1 MRIAV
6 CLSGFPRNYKETFDF
21 FKKHVIDALNPDL
34 FFFGYNQK
42 SGVFD
47 NEFVDKFKFTNY
59 IIGDYTQDVS
69 NEISL
74 LCDGWKPTKLHS
86 STRFEGGCKSQ
97 FYNIY
102 KSNELKNKFEKNNN
116 ITYDIIIRARFEA
129 FFVRDIT
136 VEEILRYP
144 ENTISIPPEWNF
156 KEIGGYGVT
165 DQFAIGN
172 KKMMDIYS
180 DAIKYFKMYNN
191 THGVLCHPETLM
203 GYHLHYNKL
212 KINEIDPHYFWENP
226 IDDSDSTRRAEKFL
240 TTESI

>member
-1 MRIAV
+1 
-6 CLSGFPRNYKETFDF
+6 
-21 FKKHVIDALNPDL
+21 
-34 FFFGYNQK
+34 
-42 SGVFD
+42 
-47 NEFVDKFKFTNY
+47 
-59 IIGDYTQDVS
+59 
-69 NEISL
+69 
-74 LCDGWKPTKLHS
+74 LHS